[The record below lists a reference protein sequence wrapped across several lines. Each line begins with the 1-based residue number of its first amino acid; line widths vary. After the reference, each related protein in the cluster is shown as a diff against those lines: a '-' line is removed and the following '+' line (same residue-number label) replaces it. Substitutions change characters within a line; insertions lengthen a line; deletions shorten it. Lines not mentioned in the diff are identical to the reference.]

1 MNYVIL
7 FLEFFKIG
15 LLAIGGGMASL
26 PFLHE
31 MVQKYGWITED
42 ELINMIAVSEATPGP
57 IGTNVATY
65 VGYTIG
71 GVPGALIATLS
82 EVAPSVLIITLLARW
97 LPTWSKNKIVQGGFA
112 AVRPAVAGLIGAVA
126 LGLARSEFLRVDG
139 WQLGTLLQNV
149 DWAGLGIGAVLF
161 LLLQRYDW
169 HPVLVI
175 VGAAAVGIVLGL

>member
-1 MNYVIL
+1 MIYVIL
-7 FLEFFKIG
+7 FLEFCKIG

-31 MVQKYGWITED
+31 LVQKYGWITED

-65 VGYTIG
+65 VGYTVG
-71 GVPGALIATLS
+71 GVPGALAATLG
-82 EVAPSVLIITLLARW
+82 EVAPSVLIITLLTRW
-97 LPTWSKNKIVQGGFA
+97 LPKWSKNRIVEGGFS

-126 LGLARSEFLRVDG
+126 LGLARSEFLPVEG
-139 WQLGTLLQNV
+139 METATMLQGV
-149 DWAGLGIGAVLF
+149 DWVGLGIGGVLF
-161 LLLQRYDW
+161 FLLQRYNW

-175 VGAAAVGIVLGL
+175 LGSAVIGIVLGL

>member
-1 MNYVIL
+1 MIYVIL

-65 VGYTIG
+65 VGFTVG
-71 GVPGALIATLS
+71 GVPGALAATLG
-82 EVAPSVLIITLLARW
+82 EVAPSVFIITMLARW
-97 LPTWSKNKIVQGGFA
+97 LPRWSQNRVVQGGFA

-126 LGLARSEFLRVDG
+126 LGLARSEFLRVDS
-139 WQLGTLLQNV
+139 WELTALFQNV
-149 DWAGLGIGAVLF
+149 DWLGLGIGAVLF
-161 LLLQRYDW
+161 VLLQRYDW

-175 VGAAAVGIVLGL
+175 LGSAVIGMVLGL